1 MNRGALAL
9 SVVLAMLI
17 VVSARDAVLG
27 FGGTI
32 PSPTATRYLIV
43 LSGGNENPPVIS
55 SGAGSG
61 FVDID
66 TTTHQLRVSVAFNG
80 LTSNSTM
87 AHIHCCIAPPG
98 NTGVATPVPAFPG
111 FPLGVTSGAYDQ
123 TLDLT
128 QTSSWNAPFIA
139 AHGGTTAGAE
149 AALAAGAAGNQAYFN
164 IHTTN
169 FPAGEIRAFLVLAQL
184 PSPSSPSGIPTL
196 SGWAFAVLGVLL
208 MLSAFVY
215 LRRRAT

>member
-17 VVSARDAVLG
+17 VVSVSDAVLG
-27 FGGTI
+27 ASGTLHEA
-32 PSPTATRYLIV
+32 TATRYLIV
-43 LSGGNENPPVIS
+43 LSGANENPPVLS
-55 SGAGSG
+55 PGAGRG

-66 TTTHQLRVSVAFNG
+66 TTTHQLRVNVTFSG
-80 LTSNSTM
+80 LTSNTTM

-111 FPLGVTSGAYDQ
+111 FPLGVTSGTYDQ
-123 TLDLT
+123 TLDMT
-128 QTSSWNAPFIA
+128 QASSWNAPFIA

-149 AALAAGAAGNQAYFN
+149 AALAAGAAANQAYFN

-169 FPAGEIRAFLVLAQL
+169 FPPGEIRAFLVPAQQ
-184 PSPSSPSGIPTL
+184 SSPSGIPTL
-196 SGWAFAVLGVLL
+196 SGWAFVVLGVLV
-208 MLSAFVY
+208 MLSTFVY
-215 LRRRAT
+215 LRRRAA